1 LEGDENKR
9 KNANNK
15 SSVDA
20 IVRILV
26 PKKGRVFERTSSES
40 ANVIASDPHKYAADT
55 RSQKDATNDVSFL
68 ARK

>member
-15 SSVDA
+15 SGADA

-26 PKKGRVFERTSSES
+26 PNKGRVFERTSG
-40 ANVIASDPHKYAADT
+40 ANVIVSDPHKYAADT